1 MAEIVA
7 RIGAVEAAAAV
18 QLDGQIQLAANQIEA
33 VIRVVRMVT
42 GVVIVRIVRIRS

>member
-7 RIGAVEAAAAV
+7 QIGAVEAAAAL
-18 QLDGQIQLAANQIEA
+18 QLDGQIQLAANQIEV